1 MPSRLAVA
9 ESEPQL
15 VPGALP
21 MPTDLVARHAPAAA
35 VAARL
40 LSTFADEKA
49 PGLIHIARSERE
61 ADEIARALRCFD
73 PAIEVLLLPPW
84 DCLPYDR
91 TPPQRDCMGQ
101 RMAAL
106 AAIDRQPNKRRLV
119 VTSPAA
125 MLQGLPPAN
134 VVLEASF
141 SIAIG
146 DTLDRDALSAFL
158 LRTGYILDDRV
169 DEAGEAALLGD
180 VVDIFP
186 ASDAFP
192 VRVMLGDGDIVED
205 IRTYDPA
212 TQRTNESIKSLAFGP
227 ASEAIAPAGEE
238 EADAVSGQSMEARM
252 SALYDDMGTLFDRL
266 PDFAVSLSEEAD
278 ERADAALD
286 LIKDALQARRDFG
299 EAHSRGGDTYYID
312 AKSWKK
318 ALKSRK
324 PVTIKAEAVEAVPR
338 FTLETHPQKAFAR
351 FVKKKVEA
359 GKRVVVTGV
368 GPELRRLSRIL
379 ARNVDGEVTSVDTWQ
394 AALETP
400 KAGVTKAAFDLSGGF
415 DDPDNDLV
423 VVTASDLFGA
433 RLSASEATTEDL
445 LSEPELRVGDV
456 VIHEDHGVGVLRALE
471 SVTVDGAERDA
482 VRLEYHGEASVL
494 SPIEEFGR
502 IWRYGAEAE
511 AVKLDRL
518 NTDAWLKRRAEVSR
532 EIDKAAADLI
542 AAAKARAA
550 ETAEAIK
557 PPRAAYAKF
566 TSRFPYPET
575 PDQAASIEAVLDD
588 LESGKVMN
596 RLICGDV
603 GFGKT
608 EIALRAAA
616 AVALTGKQVAVVAP
630 TTVLVRQH
638 FENFQRRFAD
648 TGIKVG
654 HLSRITAGSEMEAV
668 KEGLKSGEIGIVVA
682 TQAVA
687 SDDVTF
693 ADLGLLVIDEEHR
706 FGAKLKDKM
715 RTLAPALHTLTMSAT
730 PIPRTLQSA
739 MVGVQDVSILAS
751 PPARRRPIRTFLAP
765 YDAASLKTALIR
777 EKRRGGQSFF
787 VAPRIEDLGEI
798 EALLKT
804 LVPKLDLRVAH
815 GKMDAKG
822 MDEVMVGFAAG
833 KGDILL
839 STNII
844 ESGLDVPRA
853 NTMIVWRA
861 DRFGL
866 AQLHQLRGRVGR
878 GRTQG
883 VTYLLTE
890 ADKAVPDATRSRLST
905 LVAFDRLGSGLAIS
919 ARDLDLR
926 GAGDLMGEEQAGHM
940 KLIGVSLYQRLLAQ
954 AVDAARGDAA
964 GDRTEPE
971 INLEMAG
978 SIPQDYV
985 PEATI
990 RLNLYARLQRITR
1003 TEELDAFVE
1012 EIADR
1017 FGEPPE
1023 AVTTLL
1029 DLARLKLLARDH
1041 GMSRIA
1047 AGPKATAISFRKTP
1061 TEARW
1066 KSWLKG
1072 EDVSRREDRLILA
1085 KSTEPGSERLEL
1097 VRSLLETMA

>member
-1 MPSRLAVA
+1 
-9 ESEPQL
+9 
-15 VPGALP
+15 
-21 MPTDLVARHAPAAA
+21 MPTDLVVRHAPAAA
-35 VAARL
+35 VAAHL
-40 LSTFADEKA
+40 LSFFAELDA
-49 PGLIHIARSERE
+49 PGLIHIARSERD
-61 ADEIARALRCFD
+61 ADELARALRCFD
-73 PAIEVLLLPPW
+73 PAIEVLVLPPW

-91 TPPQRDCMGQ
+91 TPPQRDCMGR
-101 RMAAL
+101 RMAVL
-106 AAIDRQPNKRRLV
+106 AAIDAEPGRRRLV
-119 VTSPAA
+119 VTSPEAT
-125 MLQGLPPAN
+125 LQSLPPAE
-134 VVLEASF
+134 VVLDASF
-141 SIAIG
+141 SITSG
-146 DTLDRDALSAFL
+146 ETLDREALGAFL
-158 LRTGYILDDRV
+158 SRTGYILDDRV

-192 VRVMLGDGDIVED
+192 VRIILGDGEVVED
-205 IRTYDPA
+205 IRTYDPT
-212 TQRTNESIKSLAFGP
+212 TQRTDDSIETITIGA
-227 ASEAIAPAGEE
+227 ASEAVVPADEDS
-238 EADAVSGQSMEARM
+238 ADAASIQCMEARM
-252 SALYDDMGTLFDRL
+252 SALYGEMGTLFDRL
-266 PDFAVSLSEEAD
+266 PDFAVSLSEEAE
-278 ERADAALD
+278 ERAVTALD
-286 LIKDALQARRDFG
+286 LIDDARQARREFG
-299 EAHSRGGDTYYID
+299 EGKTRGGDTYYLD
-312 AKSWKK
+312 AKTWKK
-318 ALKSRK
+318 TLKSRK
-324 PVTIKAEAVEAVPR
+324 PVVIDVGAVEPVRR
-338 FTLETHPQKAFAR
+338 FTLESQPQKAFGR
-351 FVKKKVEA
+351 FVKEQVEA
-359 GKRVVVTGV
+359 NKRVLVTGV
-368 GPELRRLSRIL
+368 ATELKRLSRIL
-379 ARNVDGEVTSVDTWQ
+379 VRNIEGKVTSVDSWQ
-394 AALETP
+394 EALDAPEGSVLT
-400 KAGVTKAAFDLSGGF
+400 GSFDLHAGF
-415 DDPDNDLV
+415 IDENNNITVIAAP
-423 VVTASDLFGA
+423 DLFGA
-433 RLSASEATTEDL
+433 RLSDSEATTEDL

-456 VIHEDHGVGVLRALE
+456 VIHEDRGVGILRALE
-471 SVTVDGAERDA
+471 SVTVNGAECDA

-494 SPIEEFGR
+494 SPVEEFGR

-511 AVKLDRL
+511 VVKLDRL
-518 NTDAWLKRRAEVSR
+518 NTDAWLKRRAVVSL

-542 AAAKARAA
+542 AAAKARAEENA
-550 ETAEAIK
+550 EEIK

-566 TSRFPYPET
+566 ASRFPYPET
-575 PDQAASIEAVLDD
+575 PDQAAAIEAVLDD

-616 AVALTGKQVAVVAP
+616 AVALAGKQVAMIAP

-638 FENFQRRFAD
+638 FEVFQRRFAES
-648 TGIKVG
+648 GIKVG
-654 HLSRITAGSEMEAV
+654 HLSRITAGAEMDAV
-668 KEGLKSGEIGIVVA
+668 KDGLKSGEIGIVVA
-682 TQAVA
+682 TQAVVA
-687 SDDVTF
+687 EDVGF
-693 ADLGLLVIDEEHR
+693 KDLGLLVIDEEHR
-706 FGAKLKDKM
+706 FGAKLKQQM
-715 RTLAPALHTLTMSAT
+715 RSLAPALHTLTMSAT

-739 MVGVQDVSILAS
+739 MVGVQDVSVLAS

-798 EALLKT
+798 EGLLKT

-815 GKMDAKG
+815 GKMDAKA
-822 MDEVMVGFAAG
+822 MDEIMVGFAG
-833 KGDILL
+833 GDGDILL

-890 ADKAVPDATRSRLST
+890 ADKQVPDATRSRLST

-1003 TEELDAFVE
+1003 ADELDAFAE

-1029 DLARLKLLARDH
+1029 DLTRLKLLARYR
-1041 GMSRIA
+1041 GIA
-1047 AGPKATAISFRKTP
+1047 RVDAGPKATAISFRKTP
-1061 TEARW
+1061 NEGRW
-1066 KSWLKG
+1066 KSLLKG
-1072 EDVSRREDRLILA
+1072 DDISRRADRLILA
-1085 KSTEPGSERLEL
+1085 KPSEPGSGRLDL
-1097 VRSLLETMA
+1097 VKSLLDSAA